1 MWFPQWLGGTESTC
15 NAGDTGNASL
25 SLGSGRSP
33 GGRHGNPLQYTYLGN
48 TMDREVWQGTVHG
61 ITKESDRNKVTEHTH
76 KSFQKFRPMH
86 VKCTIMASVG
96 SIHMP

>member
-1 MWFPQWLGGTESTC
+1 MVKDPPFK
-15 NAGDTGNASL
+15 AGNVRDTDLIPGSRRSL
-25 SLGSGRSP
+25 

-48 TMDREVWQGTVHG
+48 PTDREAWQGTVHG
-61 ITKESDRNKVTEHTH
+61 ITKESDTNKVTEHTH

-96 SIHMP
+96 SICMP